1 MQNRVEELGL
11 NKHKRETGM
20 SALHIVRLFAGF
32 FVLLSIALGMEGSP
46 LFLDVNWLWLAVFI
60 GVNLF
65 QSAFTKICPLEVVLK
80 AAGID

>member
-1 MQNRVEELGL
+1 
-11 NKHKRETGM
+11 M